1 LWVWPSTGQNRAR
14 GLYPWSVADVYE
26 ESMASLRS
34 VGPDGR
40 INQLPQEVASPICGE
55 YDFERVA
62 NDTDAVV
69 TETHRSIQRCT

>member
-1 LWVWPSTGQNRAR
+1 
-14 GLYPWSVADVYE
+14 
-26 ESMASLRS
+26 MASLRS

-40 INQLPQEVASPICGE
+40 INQLPQEVASSICGE

-62 NDTDAVV
+62 NDTDAIV